1 LDEIKIEF
9 KKINYLDTYY
19 KRNMTI
25 TIPNSSLRA
34 KYLRKLPY
42 NSVFKDPVNSLLYR
56 VEEGIQNNCLSK
68 VAVPYHG
75 DDQEPIELEE
85 VEEKH
90 LKLAN
95 PKRHNVNL
103 LLKNRISELE
113 EKVEQLNSKLSNR
126 SKYEQIK
133 QHLNGDIFYEGPK
146 YMYSIQDGII
156 VPFKI
161 ELDLD
166 ETKRKLEDLVCRMWK
181 TPSLLHQIMNQ
192 QKRLQ
197 SKLLDLLSKDSLE
210 KVITFSTG

>member
-1 LDEIKIEF
+1 MA
-9 KKINYLDTYY
+9 T
-19 KRNMTI
+19 T
-25 TIPNSSLRA
+25 LRA
-34 KYLRKLPY
+34 RFLRKLPY
-42 NSVFKDPVNSLLYR
+42 NSVYKDPVNALIYK
-56 VEEGIQNNCLSK
+56 VEERVQNLSK
-68 VAVPYHG
+68 IAVPYHG
-75 DDQEPIELEE
+75 DQEPIELEE

-103 LLKNRISELE
+103 LLKNRIAELE
-113 EKVEQLNSKLSNR
+113 EKVEQLNTNLSNR

-133 QHLNGDIFYEGPK
+133 QHLNGDTFYEGPK

-161 ELDLD
+161 ESDLD
-166 ETKRKLEDLVCRMWK
+166 ETKRKLEDLVQRMWK